1 MAIII
6 TEYDRRYVCSIGL
19 NTYCD
24 IYKHATHVANI
35 LLTYVALAEV
45 ARFTYVSH

>member
-1 MAIII
+1 M
-6 TEYDRRYVCSIGL
+6 TEDMCSIGL

-24 IYKHATHVANI
+24 IYKHATHVANM
-35 LLTYVALAEV
+35 LTYVALADV

>member
-1 MAIII
+1 MK
-6 TEYDRRYVCSIGL
+6 EDVCSIGL

-24 IYKHATHVANI
+24 LHKHATHVANI

-45 ARFTYVSH
+45 ARFT